1 MLLPKAKAGYL
12 TRPTVKI
19 RCAHC
24 LWWPGGKRS
33 GVGEVK
39 NWTSSST
46 YDIFTDLS
54 AAFITYWTF
63 LVAQMQETWVQK
75 TPEKQMATYS
85 SVLTWR
91 ILWTEE
97 PGGLQPMES
106 QKVGH
111 K

>member
-1 MLLPKAKAGYL
+1 M
-12 TRPTVKI
+12 
-19 RCAHC
+19 
-24 LWWPGGKRS
+24 
-33 GVGEVK
+33 
-39 NWTSSST
+39 
-46 YDIFTDLS
+46 
-54 AAFITYWTF
+54 
-63 LVAQMQETWVQK
+63 AQMQETRVQK

-97 PGGLQPMES
+97 LGGLQPMES